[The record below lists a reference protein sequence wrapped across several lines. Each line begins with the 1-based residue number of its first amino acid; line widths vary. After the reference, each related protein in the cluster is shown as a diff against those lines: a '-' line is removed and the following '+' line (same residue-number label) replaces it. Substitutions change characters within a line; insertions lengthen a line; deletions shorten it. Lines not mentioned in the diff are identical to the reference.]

1 MSDPIE
7 SIKVP
12 RKRFIRW
19 FLQSVGRLVVSA
31 LFNIELEGVDNFP
44 RTGPLIVVG
53 NHTAVM
59 EAVLMVAFS
68 PWQIEMLGAA
78 DIPHE
83 KITQIFSSL
92 FGFIPI
98 NRGHVDR
105 PAMRAS
111 LNVLQQKGIIGIFP
125 EGGIWEP
132 GLMRAQTGVAWL
144 SYHGDAPVLPIGVSG
159 TLGSL
164 AQALKGKRPKL
175 TMKVGRVIPPL
186 IENPDT
192 PRKMLFEDY
201 SEMVISEVRKLLLP
215 DDPSLDVKIRDERFE
230 LEITIQNS
238 MGVKQNIPD
247 NLAISNVSALTKF
260 LHRPTIL
267 KIFKENLQIPID
279 ALENLDSESR
289 PRVIADSLDLILN
302 YIKNE
307 NPYFLSYRFGPK
319 AGESMLLGLEELLRI
334 SNWADENGFNIRITP
349 IRKFI
354 SIPDN
359 KEVIQTKQGQFRNW
373 M

>member
-1 MSDPIE
+1 
-7 SIKVP
+7 
-12 RKRFIRW
+12 
-19 FLQSVGRLVVSA
+19 
-31 LFNIELEGVDNFP
+31 
-44 RTGPLIVVG
+44 
-53 NHTAVM
+53 M
-59 EAVLMVAFS
+59 EAVLIVAYA

-83 KITQIFSSL
+83 KITQIFSGL

-105 PAMRAS
+105 PGMRAS
-111 LNVLQQKGIIGIFP
+111 LNVLQQNGIIGIFP

-144 SYHGDAPVLPIGVSG
+144 SYHGKAPVLPIGVSG

-175 TMKVGRVIPPL
+175 TMKVGCFIPPIL
-186 IENPDT
+186 ESPGT
-192 PRKMLFEDY
+192 PRKILFENF
-201 SEMVISEVRKLLLP
+201 SEKVMDEVRNLLLP
-215 DDPSLDVKIRDERFE
+215 DDPSLDIKIKHERFKLE
-230 LEITIQNS
+230 LTIRNS
-238 MGVKQNIPD
+238 NGVKQNIPQD
-247 NLAISNVSALTKF
+247 LAIINATALTKL

-267 KIFKENLQIPID
+267 KIFKENLQLPID
-279 ALENLDSESR
+279 SLENLDNESK
-289 PRVIADSLDLILN
+289 PRAIADSLGLILN

-319 AGESMLLGLEELLRI
+319 AGESMLLGLGELHRL
-334 SNWADENGFNIRITP
+334 SNWADENGFSIEIIP
-349 IRKFI
+349 IWKFV

-359 KEVIQTKQGQFRNW
+359 KEVIQTKQGSFRNW